1 MAGMTGAGE
10 HLAIRLREAATA
22 AFAPL
27 EDYGFRLD
35 PLRFGVWPGP
45 HVVAASKSTAIYTE
59 IDPYTGRLVVSIE
72 VAGSIPIRAEKLIP
86 GFPEAGWPLPRNPNR
101 RVLRRRLDLIV
112 QALRVQAP
120 VLLSGGDGVLGWV
133 LDAVVRPAADDC
145 PGPPG
150 AESSGSAPSGAMV
163 ERLRARSSRRDHA
176 SMARLAKA
184 LYAQGLRPR
193 DVLHRCYGVA
203 LPAEFFAT
211 AVERLATPHLM
222 VTFTGQPWDLGVP
235 PGQGGPPPAPTGT
248 TASAEQRI
256 FDRDP
261 DLVPLMELIGEGASL
276 RRTVICYRLTE
287 LRMGN
292 TAVFGINKSATVR
305 DQIVHCGRSLLT
317 VLHRHHIELL
327 RHYEWEMRQPQ
338 NWGADAVDPRAV
350 KEMRFLIGKVEAL
363 QRRVVASGSG

>member
-1 MAGMTGAGE
+1 MADMTGAGE

-45 HVVAASKSTAIYTE
+45 HVVVANKSTAIYTE
-59 IDPYTGRLVVSIE
+59 IDGYTGRLVVSIE

-86 GFPEAGWPLPRNPNR
+86 GFPEAGWPLPRNPHR
-101 RVLRRRLDLIV
+101 RVLRRRLDLVV

-120 VLLSGGDGVLGWV
+120 VLLTGGDGVLGWV
-133 LDAVVRPAADDC
+133 LDAVVRPAADDDC
-145 PGPPG
+145 HGPPG
-150 AESSGSAPSGAMV
+150 PAPSGAMV

-176 SMARLAKA
+176 SMARLASA
-184 LYAQGLRPR
+184 LYAKELRPR
-193 DVLHRCYGVA
+193 DVLQRCYGVA

-222 VTFTGQPWDLGVP
+222 ATFTGQPWDLGVP
-235 PGQGGPPPAPTGT
+235 PGPGGPPTGT
-248 TASAEQRI
+248 TASVEQRI

-261 DLVPLMELIGEGASL
+261 DLVPLMELIGEGTDL

-287 LRMGN
+287 LRLGN
-292 TAVFGINKSATVR
+292 TAVFGINKNVTVR
-305 DQIVHCGRSLLT
+305 DQIVLCGRSLLT

-327 RHYEWEMRQPQ
+327 RHYEEEMRQPQ
-338 NWGADAVDPRAV
+338 NWGADALDPRAV
-350 KEMRFLIGKVEAL
+350 NEMRFLIGKVEAL
-363 QRRVVASGSG
+363 QRRVVSPGSG